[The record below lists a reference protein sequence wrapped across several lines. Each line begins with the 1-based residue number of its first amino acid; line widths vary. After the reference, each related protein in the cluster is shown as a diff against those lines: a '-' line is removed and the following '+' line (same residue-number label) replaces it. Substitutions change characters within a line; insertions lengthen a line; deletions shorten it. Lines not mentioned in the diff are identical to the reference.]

1 MPSLSR
7 TCGHVCAYLSLYAA
21 IAFVAPVMS
30 ATGTAKQTCYRSPLT
45 PPPHTHTHT
54 HVLTVSEVKETKTGK
69 ITSLIANGFKLGRID
84 LGPGLD
90 GAKKMSPMSLLEA
103 GPEAKFDKFRYSR
116 GVNSH
121 ELKMNLAPM
130 TCKESA
136 DYVTKLVQNPTLVT
150 ELIQLRNKHSI
161 VRDVNV
167 KTCNALL
174 NEAELRQAQTE
185 KSNVRSQVEQ
195 QREMAKLIEDTSNDD
210 PLLED
215 VLKGLEAKYQKV
227 KAAVAASEKA
237 KDAAEKEAA
246 DLKKEET
253 KGSKPGKK

>member
-1 MPSLSR
+1 
-7 TCGHVCAYLSLYAA
+7 
-21 IAFVAPVMS
+21 
-30 ATGTAKQTCYRSPLT
+30 
-45 PPPHTHTHT
+45 
-54 HVLTVSEVKETKTGK
+54 
-69 ITSLIANGFKLGRID
+69 
-84 LGPGLD
+84 
-90 GAKKMSPMSLLEA
+90 
-103 GPEAKFDKFRYSR
+103 
-116 GVNSH
+116 
-121 ELKMNLAPM
+121 
-130 TCKESA
+130 
-136 DYVTKLVQNPTLVT
+136 VTKLVQSPTLVT

-215 VLKGLEAKYQKV
+215 VLKGLEAKYQKA

-237 KDAAEKEAA
+237 KDAAEKEAT
-246 DLKKEET
+246 DLKKEEL